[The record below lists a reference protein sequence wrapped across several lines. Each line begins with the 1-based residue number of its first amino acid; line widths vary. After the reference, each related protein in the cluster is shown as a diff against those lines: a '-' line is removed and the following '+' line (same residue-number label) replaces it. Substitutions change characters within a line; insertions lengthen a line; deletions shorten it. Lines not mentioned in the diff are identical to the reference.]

1 MPGEDRAGTPRARSS
16 APAGLRPSSI
26 RWMALVLA
34 TGAIAVIAITGWGLL
49 GRDPVHSETFMA
61 VPGGELRVDHIDP
74 DVMSHVTMPGMSMP
88 DPVPDGYRRF
98 SLEATL
104 VGQDDR
110 GVSYDPSSFTLSGPG
125 IPPIPPHRAN
135 AGPGLVPGG
144 MQASVSLV
152 FQVPN
157 GAVDLRLGFR
167 GAAGAIELGAVEDA
181 ESQAD
186 HDDDH

>member
-74 DVMSHVTMPGMSMP
+74 DVMSHLTMPGMSMP